1 MDLVVFENNKPW
13 VIDEFREGHFDY
25 VELASDVAET
35 KFFQFLFGQ
44 QVVDRLVQHYP
55 SPRDRHHV
63 PLWMYVCSQL
73 TLRLHGQHSFHSYPL
88 IVAPAGWSMRW
99 ARRSRRQVD
108 PESGNLTLECA
119 GFNDRNLYP
128 RQTPCD
134 QDFLRKLARDTEP
147 ESLEEWYNRHVVTVY
162 KELGAFDADGLF
174 IADGT
179 YLFVPDNPRY
189 EGSQRLLF
197 DEHNHPVSKK
207 QEQEMTKAQRARC
220 RWRRCYKAVLLLP
233 LRAGERSRW
242 PACGCRGRRN
252 RKREPPG
259 RS

>member
-13 VIDEFREGHFDY
+13 VIDEFREGRFDY

-44 QVVDRLVQHYP
+44 QIVDKLVQPYP

-73 TLRLHGQHSFHSYPL
+73 SLRLHGQHSFHSYPL
-88 IVAPAGWSMRW
+88 IVRAGGLVD
-99 ARRSRRQVD
+99 ALGPEVARRQVD

-119 GFNDRNLYP
+119 GFNNRNLYP

-147 ESLEEWYNRHVVTVY
+147 EPLEEWYNRRVVTVY

-179 YLFVPDNPRY
+179 YLFVPDNPRLRGLATVALRRAQPSRQQ
-189 EGSQRLLF
+189 ETGTGD
-197 DEHNHPVSKK
+197 DE
-207 QEQEMTKAQRARC
+207 
-220 RWRRCYKAVLLLP
+220 
-233 LRAGERSRW
+233 
-242 PACGCRGRRN
+242 
-252 RKREPPG
+252 
-259 RS
+259 